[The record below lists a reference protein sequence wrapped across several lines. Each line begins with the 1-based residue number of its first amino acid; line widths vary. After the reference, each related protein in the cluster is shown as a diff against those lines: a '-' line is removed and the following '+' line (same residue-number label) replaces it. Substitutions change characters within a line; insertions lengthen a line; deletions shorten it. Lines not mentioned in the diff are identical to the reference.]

1 MTVAGS
7 AYQSAYDQV
16 IRLMAVSL
24 TLSPAIEPYRLAKCV
39 DRWREQRIAD
49 VCINE
54 FGDEA
59 RAEAR
64 RLLQVAEA
72 AGRSAICPPAH
83 SALMTDRCDGGCGF
97 GKQSPDGARH
107 AA

>member
-1 MTVAGS
+1 MTIAGS

-24 TLSPAIEPYRLAKCV
+24 TLSPAVEPYRLAECV

-54 FGDEA
+54 FGDDA

-72 AGRSAICPPAH
+72 VGRSAICPPAH
-83 SALMTDRCDGGCGF
+83 SASMNDRRDGGCGMS
-97 GKQSPDGARH
+97 KQSPGEARH